1 MYSVRNI
8 PRICSHSEFEY
19 HNSVAYC
26 PLATAY
32 MATVSQISW
41 FISLLWILDI
51 CFRSSQSIP

>member
-19 HNSVAYC
+19 HNSVAYNI
-26 PLATAY
+26 
-32 MATVSQISW
+32 ATVSQISW